1 MNNENNRKVITNTK
15 RSNTKLQDKMNK
27 KNTPKIFGV
36 YIRSVLTT
44 KIVLHVT
51 EIGNNLIQN
60 LEKKLIQKTSNKC
73 IPEGYIKHQSIKI
86 QNYSAGLVP
95 MSSNIQYTVVYEC
108 MLCHPVEGMLM
119 KAKVKHITK
128 AGLRCD
134 IVDEE
139 GNIPIIVFIIREHS
153 NINEYFNS
161 IKEDDEINLRVIG
174 VMFELNDPY
183 ISVIGELVESMST
196 KRQYGGDVDIDGD
209 VDDEIEYDDNDD

>member
-1 MNNENNRKVITNTK
+1 MNNANNRKVITNTTNAK
-15 RSNTKLQDKMNK
+15 RTDTKTQDKMNE
-27 KNTPKIFGV
+27 KNAPKIFGV
-36 YIRSVLTT
+36 YVRSILTT
-44 KIVLHVT
+44 KIVLHIT
-51 EIGNNLIQN
+51 EIGNNLMQN

-134 IVDEE
+134 VVDEE
-139 GNIPIIVFIIREHS
+139 GNIPINVFIIREHS

-161 IKEDDEINLRVIG
+161 IKEDDEINVRVIG

-183 ISVIGELVESMST
+183 ISVIGELVESMPT
-196 KRQYGGDVDIDGD
+196 KRHYGGGGD
-209 VDDEIEYDDNDD
+209 NIEYDDNDD